1 MIHLYVWNSAPATLV
16 FIALLH
22 LFAYIHEDSRQGA
35 YHNFFIHSSVNGHLG
50 CFHVL
55 AVVNSAAMNCT
66 GVPVSFWI
74 MVSTG
79 YMPSSGIA
87 GSWEFYSWF
96 LKESQYHSLQWLH
109 QFTFPSTVQEDSL
122 FSTSSPA
129 FIVCRFFYDG
139 HCDQCEMTP
148 HFSLICI
155 SLIMRNVEYLFM
167 CLSAIC
173 MSSLEKRPF
182 RSFAHLL
189 IRLFVFLIL
198 SCMNCLYILEMN
210 PLSVAYL
217 WLFFLILR
225 VFFSS
230 CL

>member
-1 MIHLYVWNSAPATLV
+1 M
-16 FIALLH
+16 
-22 LFAYIHEDSRQGA
+22 
-35 YHNFFIHSSVNGHLG
+35 
-50 CFHVL
+50 
-55 AVVNSAAMNCT
+55 
-66 GVPVSFWI
+66 
-74 MVSTG
+74 
-79 YMPSSGIA
+79 
-87 GSWEFYSWF
+87 EFYSWF
-96 LKESQYHSLQWLH
+96 LKESWYHSPQWLH
-109 QFTFPSTVQEDSL
+109 QFTFPPTVQEDSL

-129 FIVCRFFYDG
+129 FIVCRFFFLMMAI
-139 HCDQCEMTP
+139 MTSVRW
-148 HFSLICI
+148 HLILALICI
-155 SLIMRNVEYLFM
+155 SLIMSTGVGCHCLLRIMSNVEHLFM

-173 MSSLEKRPF
+173 MYSLEKCPF

-198 SCMNCLYILEMN
+198 SCMNCLYILETN